1 MSRILAIIPA
11 RAGSK
16 GIKGKNMIDLAG
28 RPLIGWT
35 IEAAKNSKL
44 IKHIMVSTNS
54 REVVEYANETWGVRS
69 SWRPEELCTDE
80 APTELAIGHVLD
92 GWEQNHPD
100 LPIDIVV
107 LMQAT
112 SPLRAPGDLDKAIQ
126 KLLDMRADRDS
137 LVSVVEGHA
146 FVYRRLYNMAN
157 GWECVNYPSNDRPR
171 RQEMVQVQGNG
182 SFWVFTMDCWK
193 KYKNRLGGKIEVWEM
208 DKASSIQIDD
218 QFDLDMVEHIM
229 TKQKTLREALA

>member
-1 MSRILAIIPA
+1 MKHILAIIPA

-44 IKHIMVSTNS
+44 INHIMVSTNS
-54 REVVEYANETWGVRS
+54 REVVEYANEVWGVRS

-80 APTELAIGHVLD
+80 APTEWAIEHVLD
-92 GWEQNHPD
+92 AWGRNHPD
-100 LPIDIVV
+100 MPIDIVV

-112 SPLRAPGDLDKAIQ
+112 SPLRAPGDLDKAIEW
-126 KLLDMRADRDS
+126 LTLSGADS
-137 LVSVVEGHA
+137 LVSVVEGHT
-146 FVYRRLYNMAN
+146 FVYQSDILDNRWR
-157 GWECVNYPSNDRPR
+157 CVNFPNNIRPR
-171 RQEMVQVQGNG
+171 RQDMIQMQGNG
-182 SFWVFTMDCWK
+182 SFWVFTMDTWK
-193 KYKNRLGGKIEVWEM
+193 KYNNRLGGQIEVWEM
-208 DKASSIQIDD
+208 DKVSSIQIDD

-229 TKQKTLREALA
+229 TKQKALREALA